1 MTDRL
6 IRVAVQSRRRLVR
19 EALGAYLDGL
29 PEFDVVGQTA
39 DVLALPDLCALRR
52 PDVAVADVGRLTVD
66 TVEALRT
73 LRVAAPSTEIVLC
86 YVDIAPPALDAAAR
100 AGITALVPASRGL
113 DVLLRVLRR
122 VATPVRRRRPDGSA
136 LTQRELEIATLLGA
150 GHNVPEMAGRMGISP
165 RTVENHKRRLYAKLG
180 VGNSSQAVS
189 RASALGLLEGAAS
202 PDGPLP
208 RRAEQGRP
216 PLVVAHGTRG
226 PCLDQVAL
234 GLVDAG
240 LPFVLSSTL
249 DGLDQAHWARWHRGP
264 LTVVLVDP
272 GPEDWT
278 LPAMLAAPAVVVHS
292 TGPDLA
298 AVADA
303 LLHGAQALVRGAEAR
318 DDLAALLTL
327 VGSGYFA
334 MDAAH
339 IEDLTDWLST
349 AVADRTTEVPALTT
363 RERDILVSI
372 ADGHTVLQTARSLG
386 IAKKTVESTQARL
399 FRKLGARNRAEA
411 LAMGHRLGLVDIAS
425 AESLRFRAADQTGR
439 THAIA
444 ASVGN

>member
-19 EALGAYLDGL
+19 EALAAYLDGL

-39 DVLALPDLCALRR
+39 EVAALPELCGLRR
-52 PDVAVADVGRLTVD
+52 PDVAVADVGRLTVE
-66 TVEALRT
+66 TVEGLRS
-73 LRVAAPSTEIVLC
+73 LRAAAPGIEIVLS
-86 YVDIAPPALDAAAR
+86 YVDIAPPALDAATR

-113 DVLLRVLRR
+113 DVLLRVLRK

-136 LTQRELEIATLLGA
+136 LTQRELEIASLLGS
-150 GHNVPEMAGRMGISP
+150 GHNVPEMADLMRISP

-189 RASALGLLEGAAS
+189 RATALGLLEPAAN
-202 PDGPLP
+202 PDGQP
-208 RRAEQGRP
+208 RRAEQGRA
-216 PLVVAHGTRG
+216 PLVVAHGRPG
-226 PCLDQVAL
+226 PCLDMVAL
-234 GLVDAG
+234 GLIDAG
-240 LPFVLSSTL
+240 VPLVLSTTV
-249 DGLDQAHWARWHRGP
+249 DGIDQAHWARWQRGP

-278 LPAMLAAPAVVVHS
+278 VPAILAAPAIVVHS

-339 IEDLTDWLST
+339 IEDLTEWLST
-349 AVADRTTEVPALTT
+349 AVAGRGAGVPALTT
-363 RERDILVSI
+363 RERDILASI
-372 ADGHTVLQTARSLG
+372 ADGHTVLQTARTLG

-411 LAMGHRLGLVDIAS
+411 LAMGHRLGLV
-425 AESLRFRAADQTGR
+425 ETGR
-439 THAIA
+439 SQSIA
-444 ASVGN
+444 ASVAGN

>member
-1 MTDRL
+1 LGAAASMTDRL
-6 IRVAVQSRRRLVR
+6 IRVIVQSTRRLVR

-29 PEFDVVGQTA
+29 PEFDLVGQTA
-39 DVLALPDLCALRR
+39 RLSALPELCALRR
-52 PDVAVADVGRLTVD
+52 PDVAVADVGRLTVE
-66 TVEALRT
+66 TVEALCA
-73 LRVAAPSTEIVLC
+73 LRASVPGTEIVLC
-86 YVDIAPPALDAAAR
+86 YADMAPPALDAATR

-122 VATPVRRRRPDGSA
+122 VANPVRRRRPDASA
-136 LTQRELEIATLLGA
+136 LTRRELEIASLLGG
-150 GHNVPEMAGRMGISP
+150 GHNVPEMAALLGISP

-189 RASALGLLEGAAS
+189 RATDLGLLEPAGA
-202 PDGPLP
+202 PEPPLP
-208 RRAEQGRP
+208 RRAEPGRA
-216 PLVVAHGTRG
+216 PLVVAHGAPG

-234 GLVDAG
+234 GLIDSGLPLVLSTTLAG
-240 LPFVLSSTL
+240 L
-249 DGLDQAHWARWHRGP
+249 DRADWARWHRGP

-272 GPEDWT
+272 GPEEWT
-278 LPAMLAAPAVVVHS
+278 LPAMLAAPAIVVHS

-339 IEDLTDWLST
+339 IDDLTDWLAT
-349 AVADRTTEVPALTT
+349 AVAGRGSAVPALTT
-363 RERDILVSI
+363 RERDILGSI
-372 ADGHTVLQTARSLG
+372 AEGHTVLQTARCLG

-411 LAMGHRLGLVDIAS
+411 LAMGHRLGLVEPVERPGGPAVT
-425 AESLRFRAADQTGR
+425 AGAGQGR
-439 THAIA
+439 P
-444 ASVGN
+444 